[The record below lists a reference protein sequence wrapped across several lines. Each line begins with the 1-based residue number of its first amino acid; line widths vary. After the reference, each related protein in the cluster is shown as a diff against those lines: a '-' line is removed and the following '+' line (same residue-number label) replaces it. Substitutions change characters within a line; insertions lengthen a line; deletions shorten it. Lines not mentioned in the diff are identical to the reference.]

1 MKLLKAFVH
10 RSRVPTILQAL
21 ADHGFHRLS
30 VLDARGT
37 LSAVGLEEQDFALSA
52 GAALIQEAQIEVV
65 CDDARVADAI
75 AQFDLHARIG
85 SATAGWIYVSDVLH
99 LHRIGGAG
107 T

>member
-10 RSRVPTILQAL
+10 RNRVPAILQAL

-37 LSAVGLEEQDFALSA
+37 LSAVRPEEEELGLAA
-52 GAALIQEAQIEVV
+52 GTPLIQETQIEVV
-65 CDDARVADAI
+65 CDDARVDEAI

-85 SATAGWIYVSDVLH
+85 VATAGWIYVSDVVH
-99 LHRIGGAG
+99 LHRIGG
-107 T
+107 TEQ